1 MLFTHLNLTIP
12 RRIKTQHI
20 TAKTL
25 LPLVWMNSSYKH
37 IKEHSCVYA
46 MPSAFGSLV
55 ICRLYQSC
63 KKIFNALR
71 YTHTHTSHRSHFG
84 SRYKLGCCGH
94 AGLLQ
99 ASPYTNRAIPL
110 KCDMQTDRKRMKMWV
125 YNAERYFRRVV
136 TCGGIQSQ
144 KKPVRVFRLCL
155 PRLSLLLLRLCVV
168 QDEVSDPCRSFSPS

>member
-1 MLFTHLNLTIP
+1 MLFTHLHLTIP

-63 KKIFNALR
+63 KKILKTSSMLCVTRIHTPLTVAILAQGTSWAVADTQAFCKQALIR
-71 YTHTHTSHRSHFG
+71 IELFHSS
-84 SRYKLGCCGH
+84 
-94 AGLLQ
+94 
-99 ASPYTNRAIPL
+99 
-110 KCDMQTDRKRMKMWV
+110 
-125 YNAERYFRRVV
+125 V
-136 TCGGIQSQ
+136 TC
-144 KKPVRVFRLCL
+144 RLTENVWKCEFTM
-155 PRLSLLLLRLCVV
+155 LSDTFAELLLAVASRVEKGQYV
-168 QDEVSDPCRSFSPS
+168 FFAFAFQG

>member
-63 KKIFNALR
+63 KKILKRSSMLCVTRIHTPLTVAILAQGTSWAVADTQAFCKQALIRIELFHSSVTCRLTENVWKCEFTMLSSATIFYTPALR
-71 YTHTHTSHRSHFG
+71 ERF
-84 SRYKLGCCGH
+84 
-94 AGLLQ
+94 
-99 ASPYTNRAIPL
+99 
-110 KCDMQTDRKRMKMWV
+110 WV
-125 YNAERYFRRVV
+125 RVV
-136 TCGGIQSQ
+136 GYW
-144 KKPVRVFRLCL
+144 P
-155 PRLSLLLLRLCVV
+155 LLLAVASRVGESQYV
-168 QDEVSDPCRSFSPS
+168 FFAFAFQG